1 MKINTQGHYFSWP
14 LLCSAGPSLSFSLQ
28 NMPKVN
34 LPTTTKLMAKTK
46 KLIWKVIVW
55 CCYKVCTADKNDLAH
70 SSCRHHIKVLAQG
83 WNNADLKIN
92 SFLFYCYRQIIIII
106 ILDIALFPV
115 LKLHFIKNSLVNWF
129 GLTWYGSLVKDFSL
143 EDASLVDTSFD
154 KESHRHY
161 VVIFMVFIHLEMNL
175 ETTFDLLCFWR
186 RMNSGSWQNARV
198 QNSTCK
204 K

>member
-92 SFLFYCYRQIIIII
+92 SYFLLYTLRDRLYSEH
-106 ILDIALFPV
+106 LALFPV
-115 LKLHFIKNSLVNWF
+115 LSYTSFRNNWL
-129 GLTWYGSLVKDFSL
+129 GLTWYGSLVKHFPF

>member
-1 MKINTQGHYFSWP
+1 MKQCWPKDKFFS
-14 LLCSAGPSLSFSLQ
+14 FF
-28 NMPKVN
+28 
-34 LPTTTKLMAKTK
+34 
-46 KLIWKVIVW
+46 
-55 CCYKVCTADKNDLAH
+55 TATHLA
-70 SSCRHHIKVLAQG
+70 
-83 WNNADLKIN
+83 
-92 SFLFYCYRQIIIII
+92 YRQIIIII
-106 ILDIALFPV
+106 LDVALFPV

-204 K
+204 KRYCLLIKSLQWVYTFLCGSLSCLYLIKIWRKPCCKPTKEDSSCTEVSGYSSLWKNL